1 MKPVLCS
8 LFALLLVCCLA
19 APADAQC
26 NVQSNAAAS
35 SSAAIQQQ
43 ALLSA
48 LLSQQNRPAASAQS
62 FAGSIPQSNQNLGLN
77 AALLSLFAQAQPQAL
92 RIQPPAPVLIAP
104 GANAQSFAGTNSNLD
119 FGQLANLLAAQN
131 TITAQNVALGGCSG
145 GSCSR
150 SRSVARSSVR
160 SLVPLRRPTSIS
172 RSFSLQRT

>member
-1 MKPVLCS
+1 MKPFVLIC
-8 LFALLLVCCLA
+8 ALVLVCLFVQETQ
-19 APADAQC
+19 AQC

-62 FAGSIPQSNQNLGLN
+62 FAGSAPQVQQLN
-77 AALLSLFAQAQPQAL
+77 PALLSLFAQPQAL
-92 RIQPPAPVLIAP
+92 RIQPPAPVFVAP
-104 GANAQSFAGTNSNLD
+104 GASAQSFAGTANSNQFDL
-119 FGQLANLLAAQN
+119 GQLANLLAAQN
-131 TITAQNVALGGCSG
+131 SLASVNNVALGGCRG
-145 GSCSR
+145 GSCST

-160 SLVPLRRPTSIS
+160 SLLPPLRRPVSIS

>member
-1 MKPVLCS
+1 MKS
-8 LFALLLVCCLA
+8 LVPICVLLLVCLFA
-19 APADAQC
+19 HTAEAQC

-62 FAGSIPQSNQNLGLN
+62 FAGTAPQQLN
-77 AALLSLFAQAQPQAL
+77 PALLSLFAQPQSL
-92 RIQPPAPVLIAP
+92 RIQPPAPVFVTP
-104 GANAQSFAGTNSNLD
+104 GANAQSFAGTAANSQLD
-119 FGQLANLLAAQN
+119 LGQLANLLAAQN
-131 TITAQNVALGGCSG
+131 NLVTAQNVSLGGCAG

-150 SRSVARSSVR
+150 SRSVARSVSRV
-160 SLVPLRRPTSIS
+160 LPPLRRPVSIS